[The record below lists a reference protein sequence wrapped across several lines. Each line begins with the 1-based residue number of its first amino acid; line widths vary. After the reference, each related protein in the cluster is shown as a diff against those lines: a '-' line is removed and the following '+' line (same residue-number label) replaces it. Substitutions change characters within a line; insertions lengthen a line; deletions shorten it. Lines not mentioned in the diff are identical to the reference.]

1 MTKVAINGFGRIGRN
16 ILRAAF
22 KDKEFMEGFEIVAVN
37 DLTDAGTLAH
47 LLKYDSVHGRFD
59 GEITSKEDTIVA
71 NGKEIKVLCY
81 RDPAELPWKDM
92 GVDIVVES
100 TGFFRD
106 REGASKHLSA
116 GAKKVIISAPAIEPD
131 ITIVMGVNN
140 DKYEPENHNI
150 ISNAS
155 CTTNSLA
162 PMVKVLHDKFGIE
175 QGVITTCHAY
185 TSTQNILDIQSKD
198 LRRARAAAVNIIPAS
213 TGAAKAIGLVMP
225 ELNGKLDGMSLRVP
239 IPDGSITDLTVKLKT
254 DVTKDDINTA
264 MKNAAQNE
272 LKGIL
277 QYTEEPIVSSDII
290 GNPHSAVFDGP
301 LTNVIGGKGNFAKV
315 LAWYDN
321 EWGFSCRMVDLMK
334 YIAKSWK

>member
-1 MTKVAINGFGRIGRN
+1 MPKVAINGFGRIGRN

-22 KDKEFMEGFEIVAVN
+22 KDREFMADFQITAVN
-37 DLTDAGTLAH
+37 DLTDAKTLAH
-47 LLKYDSVHGRFD
+47 MLKYDSVHGIFEAD
-59 GEITSKEDTIVA
+59 VSSTEDTITVD
-71 NGKEIKVLCY
+71 GKEIKVLSKK
-81 RDPAELPWKDM
+81 DPADLPWGDL
-92 GVDIVVES
+92 GIDIVVES

-106 REGASKHLSA
+106 RDGASKHLSA
-116 GAKKVIISAPAIEPD
+116 GARKVIISAPAPDPD

-140 DKYEPENHNI
+140 DKYDSKSHNI

-185 TSTQNILDIQSKD
+185 TSTQRILDIQSKD
-198 LRRARAAAVNIIPAS
+198 LRRARAAAVNIIPSS
-213 TGAAKAIGLVMP
+213 TGAAKAIGLVIP

-254 DVTKDDINTA
+254 DVTKDDINAA
-264 MKNAAQNE
+264 MKNAAENE

-277 QYTEEPIVSSDII
+277 QYTEEPIVSSDVI
-290 GNPHSAVFDGP
+290 GNPHSSVFDGP

-334 YIAKSWK
+334 YIV

>member
-1 MTKVAINGFGRIGRN
+1 MPKVAINGFGRIGRN

-22 KDKEFMEGFEIVAVN
+22 KDKEFMSDFEIIAVN
-37 DLTDAGTLAH
+37 DLTDAKTLAH
-47 LLKYDSVHGRFD
+47 MLKYDSVHGIFEAD
-59 GEITSKEDTIVA
+59 VSSTDTTITVD
-71 NGKEIKVLCY
+71 GKEIKVLSKK
-81 RDPAELPWKDM
+81 DPADLPWGDL
-92 GVDIVVES
+92 GIDIVVES

-106 REGASKHLSA
+106 RDGASKHLSA
-116 GAKKVIISAPAIEPD
+116 GARKVIISAPAPDPD

-140 DKYEPENHNI
+140 DKYDSKSHNI

-162 PMVKVLHDKFGIE
+162 PVVKVLHEKFGVE

-185 TSTQNILDIQSKD
+185 TSTQRILDIQSKD
-198 LRRARAAAVNIIPAS
+198 LRRARAAAINIIPS
-213 TGAAKAIGLVMP
+213 TTGAAKAIGLVIP
-225 ELNGKLDGMSLRVP
+225 ELAGKLDGMSLRVP

-254 DVTKDDINTA
+254 DVTKDDINAA
-264 MKNAAQNE
+264 MKNAAENE

-290 GNPHSAVFDGP
+290 GNPHSSIFDGP

-334 YIAKSWK
+334 YIV